1 MFDGGIFRGHAKGVK
16 AHGMKDVVAPHGTE
30 TSNDITNGIV
40 PYVPHMKVAR
50 RIREHFKDVIFGAGI
65 IITDLVGMMIFPI
78 LLPFGFRLMGF
89 ILFTDHGLA
98 SLFWKH
104 K

>member
-65 IITDLVGMMIFPI
+65 IITDLVGMMIFQYFCHLASALWGSYFSLIMLGLPI
-78 LLPFGFRLMGF
+78 LE
-89 ILFTDHGLA
+89 T
-98 SLFWKH
+98 
-104 K
+104 

>member
-65 IITDLVGMMIFPI
+65 IITDLVGMMIFQYFCHLLPPYGVHTFHLIMLGLPI
-78 LLPFGFRLMGF
+78 LE
-89 ILFTDHGLA
+89 T
-98 SLFWKH
+98 
-104 K
+104 